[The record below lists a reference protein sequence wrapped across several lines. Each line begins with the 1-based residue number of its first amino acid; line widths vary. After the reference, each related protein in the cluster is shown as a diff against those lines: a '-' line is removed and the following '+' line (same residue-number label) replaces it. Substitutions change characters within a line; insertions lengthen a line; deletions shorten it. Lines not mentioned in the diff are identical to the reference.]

1 MTLGLLAAAV
11 GFALLSGLVSL
22 GACRDALRTWMP
34 WACFSMLSLS
44 GLAAFAA
51 GLLALSTEAVTA
63 QLPLGLPWLAWSVR
77 IDALSGLL
85 LLLIGLVVFAVSIF
99 GPGYSREFIH
109 GRQSMASLGV
119 FSGLFIA
126 GMMLVVVA
134 NDAFMFMVA
143 WELMSLS
150 SYFLVAF
157 QHEHGANRRAA
168 FLYLLM
174 AHVGGLSILL
184 AFGILAGFGNGFGFA
199 AMRAAELNPLWA
211 TLVFGLGFFGFGMKA
226 GLIPLHAWLPE
237 AHPVAPSHISALM
250 SGVMLKVA
258 VYGFVRL
265 VFDLIGSFAV
275 EWGVVVLL
283 IGAISAL
290 LGVLYAMGQTDIKRL
305 LAWSSIENIGVI
317 FMALGLAIIFMAS
330 NLPML
335 GSLGLIAALL
345 HSLNHALFKSL
356 LFLGAGAV
364 IQQTH
369 QHSLEQMGGLLKR
382 LPYTGSFFLIGCL
395 SIASLPPFNGF
406 ASEWLTLQTALQG
419 VALESG
425 VLRIMIPVTAA
436 MLALTA
442 ALGAMLFV
450 RLYGIAFLGQP
461 RSRQARLANL
471 PSPGMRAA
479 QGILALLCLLLGLM
493 PGVFVQL
500 IAQVPSSLGFAV
512 MKTGN
517 WLWLAPSLDTQVA
530 SGDDRGYAAILVLL
544 GLTAAWLLVYGLMR
558 LYRTQNSRRVVP
570 WDCGFGP
577 INHRMQYS
585 ATAFAEPI
593 RRIFRPLWQVEEQLE
608 PSHPGK
614 ASSEL
619 RYQLQLQEPFRKW
632 LYDPLGHWVLA
643 TARRVTRLQGGNVR
657 AYLAYS
663 FFTLIFL
670 LWLVS

>member
-11 GFALLSGLVSL
+11 AFALLSGLVSL
-22 GACRDALRTWMP
+22 GACRESLRP
-34 WACFSMLSLS
+34 WLPWVCFSLLSLS

-51 GLLALSTEAVTA
+51 GLSAMSSEAVTA

-77 IDALSGLL
+77 LDALSGFF
-85 LLLIGLVVFAVSIF
+85 LLLIGVVVFAVSLF
-99 GPGYSREFIH
+99 GPGYSREFAH
-109 GRQSMASLGV
+109 GRQSLASLGV
-119 FSGLFIA
+119 FSSLFIS

-134 NDAFMFMVA
+134 NDAFMFMVS

-157 QHEHGANRRAA
+157 QHEYGANRRAA

-174 AHVGGLSILL
+174 AHISGLSILL
-184 AFGILAGFGNGFGFA
+184 AFGILAGFGNGFDFA
-199 AMRAAELNPLWA
+199 AMRAAGLTPLWA
-211 TLVFGLGFFGFGMKA
+211 SLVFGLGFFGFGMKA

-265 VFDLIGSFAV
+265 CFDLIGSFAV
-275 EWGVVVLL
+275 EWGVLVLL
-283 IGAISAL
+283 IGACSAL

-305 LAWSSIENIGVI
+305 LAWSSVENIGVI

-330 NLPML
+330 GLPML
-335 GSLGLIAALL
+335 GSLGLVAALL

-382 LPYTGSFFLIGCL
+382 LPYTGAFFLVGCL

-419 VALESG
+419 LALKSG

-442 ALGAMLFV
+442 ALSAMLFV

-461 RSRQARLANL
+461 RSRRARLAHL
-471 PSPGMRAA
+471 PSSGMRAA
-479 QGILALLCLLLGLM
+479 QGILALLCLVLGLM
-493 PGVFVQL
+493 PGVFVKL
-500 IAQVPSSLGFAV
+500 IAQVPASLGFAV
-512 MKTGN
+512 METGN
-517 WLWLAPSLDTQVA
+517 WLWLAPSLDTKAAEA
-530 SGDDRGYAAILVLL
+530 SSKGYAAILVLL
-544 GLTAAWLLVYGLMR
+544 GLVGAWLLVRGFSR
-558 LYRTQNSRRVVP
+558 LFRSQPSRRVAP

-577 INHRMQYS
+577 INPRMQYS
-585 ATAFAEPI
+585 ATAFAEPV
-593 RRIFRPLWQVEEQLE
+593 RRIFRPLWRVEELLE
-608 PSHPGK
+608 PSIPGK
-614 ASSEL
+614 ANSDL
-619 RYQLQLQEPFRKW
+619 RYQLHLQEPFRRW
-632 LYDPLGHWVLA
+632 LYDPLGRWVLA